1 MSNITQIVNV
11 DKNLK
16 TLKKGVHASDMDQLL
31 SSTGPYTFFAP
42 TDLAFEKLEKG
53 LMDSLLEPNNRARL
67 ADLIKNHVIS
77 GKIDFK
83 DLKDGDK
90 LVTVNNKE
98 LLVQIKEG
106 VVSIGSALLQPRDA
120 KISNGVIH
128 LTDTVLLKN

>member
-128 LTDTVLLKN
+128 LMDTVLLKN